1 MSSLARFHPVHHRI
15 HPDDR
20 LSPSIVVIAVCG
32 MVLWGAVAILSIAAA
47 VRLFKSRREMR
58 CRGRIDQPRRT
69 FSRHFLRPARVAVT
83 SPTTRPEPKLKHA
96 ALSVRRRC
104 RVDLERWRERLRW
117 PRRAG
122 PSVLLVSVF
131 ETAIDISPMEE
142 VVDACLGPDMYSA
155 FYERH
160 MQVQMLS
167 TVTSRGTISASAS
180 DQQSML
186 PLC

>member
-1 MSSLARFHPVHHRI
+1 MSSLARFHPVHHRV

-58 CRGRIDQPRRT
+58 CRARIDQPRRT
-69 FSRHFLRPARVAVT
+69 FSRHFLRPARVAVI
-83 SPTTRPEPKLKHA
+83 SPTTRPEPKLRHA

-142 VVDACLGPDMYSA
+142 AGAVRRSTHTHARTHTHAHTRTAIPFLVVHP
-155 FYERH
+155 
-160 MQVQMLS
+160 
-167 TVTSRGTISASAS
+167 T
-180 DQQSML
+180 
-186 PLC
+186 